1 MSTTLISKTQQQNEL
16 GKVLTNSYFLDKKK
30 LVKHQLDGFDNFIDI
45 KLYEILEEYNS
56 NPKNVIYA
64 DYDKELGKNRLE
76 YHIKFGKIYI
86 SKPVVQDDQNILRQM
101 FPNDARL
108 QKLTYSLTVKVDIYH
123 KLVEHQTQGGAP
135 KETQFQ
141 PLLNHSIGKI
151 PLMLQSKYCVLNE
164 ITNKTL
170 HDLGECEFDY
180 GGYFVVNGNEKVV
193 VAQERKANNMVFCFA
208 PSKGQSKFSH
218 KCEISSDSE
227 ATPYNVKNAEVKL
240 TTKEGNIGRTIK
252 VKIQGMRQEL
262 PLFVVFR
269 ALGLISD
276 KQIIESI
283 LYAINDTE
291 VAPYLELLRPS
302 IDEAS
307 PIRDEQTALEYCSKY
322 VILQSGIKP
331 MTFQTSTYKLWH
343 TRNMILEEFLP
354 HLGKNPVKKAYF
366 LGYMTYRLLQSY
378 MNDDYADRD
387 SFLNKR
393 VDTTGELMAF
403 LFRTHFKK
411 MMKDVEGKC
420 RIELQKHRYED
431 LAGTLGRKIKKS
443 DIESGMKYGLSTG
456 NWGLQSKD
464 NKKGIARMLNRLS
477 YLSFLSDL
485 RKIQAPMDKTLKS
498 DVPRR
503 LHSTQ
508 WGRIDPAETPEGA
521 PVGIVKNMALT
532 CVVTVASSSAPVR
545 NYVNTLGVRN
555 LEDITPAMIYGNA
568 KVFINGDWVG
578 IHDKPQE
585 LLIELRSLRRQGLI
599 NIFTSISWNIDAN
612 EIFIITE
619 GGRVCRPLLVVENN
633 KLLIGP
639 EIIEKINQNEL
650 EWDDLLTTTKGS
662 FCVEYVDVAEENCAM
677 IALNSDYLAKNDREN
692 EKYYEYTHCEMS
704 PTIILGVVSS
714 NITLSDH
721 QQAPRVI
728 FYCAQSKQA
737 IGIFATNYEDR
748 FDSSG
753 SALYYPQR
761 ALVNADNS
769 SITNLDKIP
778 NGQNVI
784 VAIQCYTGYNQE
796 DSVIVNKSSL
806 DRGMFVTSYFR
817 TYEGKE
823 QKNQSTLEEEK
834 FCKPVKYNPNGT
846 PRTAG
851 MKEGSS
857 YGKLEENGFVKVGTR
872 VNGGD
877 AIIGKCIPLKT
888 TSDDDIKYRDAS
900 TFVKSTESGVVDKVY
915 INKDG
920 EGFKFGRVRVRSER
934 MPEIGD
940 KFCFTSKTEVM
951 TTEGWVS
958 IAKITKSHLV
968 AQLVDGKYIE
978 YVNPIDV
985 YSFRY
990 MGKMVKVQSEH
1001 IDFDV
1006 TLDHELYVK
1015 MDGESEY
1022 SKKKASGIYGRS
1034 FQCKKNGFKRGID
1047 VHEHPVVHFALEIR
1061 NGVEAKFPDWVWD
1074 LPGDQA
1080 RLFIQRMMDNEYQTK
1095 SKDFADDLMRLSIHA
1110 GISVSIVKMYDTYVV
1125 TIIHDCEPVIEAKQC
1140 SMYWY
1145 EDSVYCLQVP
1155 SHVFMVRQNMK
1166 NMWTGNCSRGAQKG
1180 TCGIVYTQEDMPF
1193 AKSGI
1198 VPDLIINPHAFPKRM
1213 TIGQLIETVMGKT
1226 AALKGISIDGSPF
1239 NQMNPNDIGD
1249 ILANEC
1255 GFERNGKEILYNGKT
1270 GEQIETAIFIGPTYY
1285 HRLKHMVQDK
1295 LHCLS
1300 PDHEVLTRNGWK
1312 AIDKVEMSDE
1322 IASLVEDQL
1331 VYQSPI
1337 NVYHYPEYNG
1347 RMYRI
1352 KNRMIDLNVT
1362 ANHRMYVAHQG
1373 KEYDF
1378 AKAEDIVGKQVM
1390 YKRDAEWN
1398 APEFDLGSS
1407 VEYSNKVLPEWCFQ
1421 LSSKQSRIMIDEI
1434 FSGNSRLCLSTDSD
1448 KFADQIMQLCL
1459 HAGWSANK
1467 LVDVEKN
1474 RIELVLFKLGNDPAV
1489 NNGEEGEEEELYD
1502 YCGSVHCVEV
1512 PGNVFMVRRNGKPV
1526 WTGNSRASGPY
1537 SQLVRQPSVGRARDG
1552 GLRMGRFCPCRLTRV
1567 GKSAVQQA
1575 TFSNCGEIQFEV
1587 IDTKPSWKQLEWL
1600 MLIA

>member
-30 LVKHQLDGFDNFIDI
+30 LVKHQLDGFDNFIDT

-193 VAQERKANNMVFCFA
+193 VAQERKANNMVFCFQQG
-208 PSKGQSKFSH
+208 KGQSKFSH

-227 ATPYNVKNAEVKL
+227 TTPYNVKNAEVKL

-331 MTFQTSTYKLWH
+331 MTFQTSSYKLWH

-378 MNDDYADRD
+378 MNDNYADRD

-578 IHDKPQE
+578 IHDKPHE
-585 LLIELRSLRRQGLI
+585 LIVELRSLRRQGLI
-599 NIFTSISWNIDAN
+599 HIFTSISWNIDAN

-633 KLLIGP
+633 KLMITP
-639 EIIEKINQNEL
+639 EIIGKINRHEL
-650 EWDDLLTTTKGS
+650 EWDDLLTTTKSS
-662 FCVEYVDVAEENCAM
+662 FCVEYLDVAEENCAM
-677 IALNSDYLAKNDREN
+677 IALNPDYLVKNDREN

-704 PTIILGVVSS
+704 AQIILGVVSS

-753 SALYYPQR
+753 SSLYYPQR
-761 ALVNADNS
+761 ALVNTDNS

-857 YGKLEENGFVKVGTR
+857 YGKLEESGFVKVGTR
-872 VNGGD
+872 VSGGD

-951 TTEGWVS
+951 TTEGWVN
-958 IAKITKSHLV
+958 IAKITKEHKV
-968 AQLVDGKYIE
+968 AQLVNDDIIE
-978 YVNPIDV
+978 YVRPIDV

-990 MGKMVKVQSEH
+990 MGKMVKVRSEQ

-1006 TLDHELYVK
+1006 TLDHELFVK
-1015 MDGESEY
+1015 MEGESKY
-1022 SKKKASGIYGRS
+1022 SRNAASNIYGKMY
-1034 FQCKKNGFKRGID
+1034 QCKKNGRKPGIEA
-1047 VHEHPVVHFALEIR
+1047 HEHAVVHFALEIR
-1061 NGVEAKFPDWVWD
+1061 NGAEVAFPEWVWD
-1074 LPGDQA
+1074 LPDHQA
-1080 RLFIQRMMDNEYQTK
+1080 NLLIQRMMDDVYTTE
-1095 SKDFADDLMRLSIHA
+1095 SKAFADDLMRLIIHA
-1110 GISVSIVKMYDTYVV
+1110 GMSATIEKMDKNY
-1125 TIIHDCEPVIEAKQC
+1125 TIRLVHDCEPVIEATQQ
-1140 SMYWY
+1140 SIYWY
-1145 EDSVYCLQVP
+1145 EDTVYCLQVP

-1300 PDHEVLTRNGWK
+1300 PDHEVLTKKGWK
-1312 AIDKVEMSDE
+1312 AIDRVEMSDE
-1322 IASLVEDQL
+1322 IASLVENRL
-1331 VYQSPI
+1331 VYQTPI

-1347 RMYRI
+1347 QMYRI
-1352 KNRMIDLNVT
+1352 KNQMIDLNVT
-1362 ANHRMYVAHQG
+1362 ANHRMYVKMAG
-1373 KEYDF
+1373 VENYGF
-1378 AKAEDIVGKQVM
+1378 AKAEDIVGKQVK
-1390 YKRDAEWN
+1390 YKRDAEWD
-1398 APEFDLGSS
+1398 APEFDFESS
-1407 VEYSNKVLPEWCFQ
+1407 VEYSNKVLPEWCFELNSNQ
-1421 LSSKQSRIMIDEI
+1421 ARIMIDEI
-1434 FSGNSRLCLSTDSD
+1434 FSGDSRICLSIDSD

-1467 LVDVEKN
+1467 LVDADKYS
-1474 RIELVLFKLGNDPAV
+1474 IELVLFKSGNDPVV
-1489 NNGEEGEEEELYD
+1489 NNCEEGEEEELYD

-1552 GLRMGRFCPCRLTRV
+1552 GLRMGRFCPC
-1567 GKSAVQQA
+1567 
-1575 TFSNCGEIQFEV
+1575 
-1587 IDTKPSWKQLEWL
+1587 
-1600 MLIA
+1600 

>member
-30 LVKHQLDGFDNFIDI
+30 LVKHQLDGFDNFIDT

-123 KLVEHQTQGGAP
+123 KLVEHQSQGGAP

-193 VAQERKANNMVFCFA
+193 VAQERKANNMVFCFQQG
-208 PSKGQSKFSH
+208 KGQSKFSH

-227 ATPYNVKNAEVKL
+227 TTPYNVKNAEVKL

-262 PLFVVFR
+262 PLFVIFR

-283 LYAINDTE
+283 LYAINDAE

-331 MTFQTSTYKLWH
+331 MTFQTSAYKLWH

-585 LLIELRSLRRQGLI
+585 LVIELRSLRRQGLI
-599 NIFTSISWNIDAN
+599 HIFTSISWNIDAN

-639 EIIEKINQNEL
+639 EIIEKINRNEL
-650 EWDDLLTTTKGS
+650 EWDDLLTTTKSS

-677 IALNSDYLAKNDREN
+677 IALNPDYLAKNSREN

-857 YGKLEENGFVKVGTR
+857 YGKLEESGFVKVGTR

-951 TTEGWVS
+951 TTEGWVN
-958 IAKITKSHLV
+958 IAKITKYHKV
-968 AQLVDGKYIE
+968 AQLVDGKYIQ

-985 YSFRY
+985 YSFKY
-990 MGKMVKVQSEH
+990 MGKIVKVQSEH

-1015 MDGESEY
+1015 MEGDNNY
-1022 SKKKASGIYGRS
+1022 SRKKASAIYGKS
-1034 FQCKKNGFKRGID
+1034 FQCKKDGLMAGIE
-1047 VHEHPVVHFALEIR
+1047 VHEHAVIHFALEIR
-1061 NGVEAKFPDWVWD
+1061 NGMEVEFPQWIWE
-1074 LPGDQA
+1074 LPCDQA
-1080 RLFIQRMMDNEYQTK
+1080 RLFLQRICDEKEYKTK
-1095 SKDFADDLMRLSIHA
+1095 SKAFADDLMRLSIHA
-1110 GISVSIVKMYDTYVV
+1110 GISSSIVKMYDTYVV
-1125 TIIHDCEPVIEAKQC
+1125 TIVHDCEPIIEKKQC

-1300 PDHEVLTRNGWK
+1300 PDHEVLTKKGWK
-1312 AIDKVEMSDE
+1312 GIDKVEMSDE
-1322 IASLVEDQL
+1322 IASLVDNKL
-1331 VYQSPI
+1331 VYQIPTNI
-1337 NVYHYPEYNG
+1337 YHYPEYNG
-1347 RMYRI
+1347 QMYRI
-1352 KNRMIDLNVT
+1352 KNKMIDLNVT
-1362 ANHRMYVAHQG
+1362 ANHRMYVSNAG
-1373 KEYDF
+1373 EEYGF
-1378 AKAEDIVGKQVM
+1378 AKAEDIVGKQVR
-1390 YKRDAEWN
+1390 YKRDAIWDI
-1398 APEFDLGSS
+1398 PDLDLDISIEDS
-1407 VEYSNKVLPEWCFQ
+1407 KKLLPEWCFQ
-1421 LSSKQSRIMIDEI
+1421 LSSNQVRILLDEI
-1434 FSGNSRLCLSTDSD
+1434 IIDNSLCLSTESD
-1448 KFADQIMQLCL
+1448 KFVDQIMQLCL

-1467 LVDVEKN
+1467 LVDNAKN
-1474 RIELVLFKLGNDPAV
+1474 SIELVVFKSGNDPVV
-1489 NNGEEGEEEELYD
+1489 NNGEEGEEEEVYD
-1502 YCGSVHCVEV
+1502 YYGSVHCVEV

-1552 GLRMGRFCPCRLTRV
+1552 GLRMGRFCPC
-1567 GKSAVQQA
+1567 
-1575 TFSNCGEIQFEV
+1575 
-1587 IDTKPSWKQLEWL
+1587 
-1600 MLIA
+1600 

>member
-1 MSTTLISKTQQQNEL
+1 
-16 GKVLTNSYFLDKKK
+16 
-30 LVKHQLDGFDNFIDI
+30 
-45 KLYEILEEYNS
+45 
-56 NPKNVIYA
+56 
-64 DYDKELGKNRLE
+64 
-76 YHIKFGKIYI
+76 
-86 SKPVVQDDQNILRQM
+86 
-101 FPNDARL
+101 
-108 QKLTYSLTVKVDIYH
+108 
-123 KLVEHQTQGGAP
+123 
-135 KETQFQ
+135 
-141 PLLNHSIGKI
+141 
-151 PLMLQSKYCVLNE
+151 MLQSKYCVLNE

-170 HDLGECEFDY
+170 QDLGECEFDY

-193 VAQERKANNMVFCFA
+193 IAQERKANNMVFCFQQG
-208 PSKGQSKFSH
+208 KGQSKFSH

-227 ATPYNVKNAEVKL
+227 LTPYNVKNAEVKL

-262 PLFVVFR
+262 PLFIIFR

-331 MTFQTSTYKLWH
+331 MTFQTSSYKLWH
-343 TRNMILEEFLP
+343 TRNMILDEFLP
-354 HLGKNPVKKAYF
+354 HLGKNPIKKAYF

-378 MNDDYADRD
+378 INDDYADRD

-393 VDTTGELMAF
+393 VDTTGEEMAF

-498 DVPRR
+498 DIPRR

-545 NYVNTLGVRN
+545 NYLNTLGVRN
-555 LEDITPAMIYGNA
+555 LEDITPAMIYGNS
-568 KVFINGDWVG
+568 KIFVNGDWVG
-578 IHDKPQE
+578 IHDKPHE
-585 LLIELRSLRRQGLI
+585 LIVELRLLRRQGLI
-599 NIFTSISWNIDAN
+599 QIFSSISWNIDAN
-612 EIFIITE
+612 EIHVITE
-619 GGRVCRPLLVVENN
+619 GGRVCRPLLVVEKN
-633 KLLIGP
+633 KLLITK
-639 EIIEKINQNEL
+639 EMIEKINKHEL
-650 EWDDLLTTTKGS
+650 EWDDLLTTTKNS
-662 FCVEYVDVAEENCAM
+662 FCIEYLDVAEENCAM
-677 IALNSDYLAKNDREN
+677 IALNPEYLVKNDREN
-692 EKYYEYTHCEMS
+692 EKYYDYTHCEMS
-704 PTIILGVVSS
+704 PQIILGVVSS

-761 ALVNADNS
+761 ALVNTDNS

-857 YGKLEENGFVKVGTR
+857 YGKLEESGFVKVGTR
-872 VNGGD
+872 VSGGD

-888 TSDDDIKYRDAS
+888 TSDDDIKYRDAT
-900 TFVKSTESGVVDKVY
+900 TFVKSNESGVVDKVY

-951 TTEGWVS
+951 TTDGWIS
-958 IAKITKSHLV
+958 IANITKEHKV
-968 AQLVDGKYIE
+968 AQLINNDLIE
-978 YVNPIDV
+978 YVRPIDV
-985 YSFRY
+985 YSFKY
-990 MGKMVKVQSEH
+990 MGKMMKVRSEQ

-1006 TLDHELYVK
+1006 TMDHELYVK
-1015 MDGESEY
+1015 SDGENEY
-1022 SKKKASGIYGRS
+1022 SRKSALMVSGKT
-1034 FQCKKNGFKRGID
+1034 FQCKKNGKKTG
-1047 VHEHPVVHFALEIR
+1047 VEAHEYAIIHFALEIR
-1061 NGVEAKFPDWVWD
+1061 NGIEIEFPDWIWD
-1074 LPGDQA
+1074 LPEHQA
-1080 RLFIQRMMDNEYQTK
+1080 RLLIQRMMDDIYTTK
-1095 SKDFADDLMRLSIHA
+1095 SKVFADDLMRLIIHA
-1110 GISVSIVKMYDTYVV
+1110 GMSAIIEKIDKTYTVKLVYDNEPIIESKHQSI
-1125 TIIHDCEPVIEAKQC
+1125 
-1140 SMYWY
+1140 YWY
-1145 EDSVYCLQVP
+1145 EDTVYCLQVP

-1166 NMWTGNCSRGAQKG
+1166 NMWVGNCSRGAQKG
-1180 TCGIVYTQEDMPF
+1180 TCGIVYSQEDMPF
-1193 AKSGI
+1193 TKLGI

-1213 TIGQLIETVMGKT
+1213 TIGQLIETVMGK
-1226 AALKGISIDGSPF
+1226 AASLRGISIDGSPF

-1249 ILANEC
+1249 ILANQC
-1255 GFERNGKEILYNGKT
+1255 GFERNGKEVLYNGKT

-1295 LHCLS
+1295 LH
-1300 PDHEVLTRNGWK
+1300 
-1312 AIDKVEMSDE
+1312 
-1322 IASLVEDQL
+1322 
-1331 VYQSPI
+1331 
-1337 NVYHYPEYNG
+1337 
-1347 RMYRI
+1347 
-1352 KNRMIDLNVT
+1352 
-1362 ANHRMYVAHQG
+1362 
-1373 KEYDF
+1373 
-1378 AKAEDIVGKQVM
+1378 
-1390 YKRDAEWN
+1390 
-1398 APEFDLGSS
+1398 
-1407 VEYSNKVLPEWCFQ
+1407 
-1421 LSSKQSRIMIDEI
+1421 
-1434 FSGNSRLCLSTDSD
+1434 
-1448 KFADQIMQLCL
+1448 
-1459 HAGWSANK
+1459 
-1467 LVDVEKN
+1467 
-1474 RIELVLFKLGNDPAV
+1474 
-1489 NNGEEGEEEELYD
+1489 
-1502 YCGSVHCVEV
+1502 
-1512 PGNVFMVRRNGKPV
+1512 
-1526 WTGNSRASGPY
+1526 SRASGPY

-1552 GLRMGRFCPCRLTRV
+1552 GLRMGRFCPC
-1567 GKSAVQQA
+1567 
-1575 TFSNCGEIQFEV
+1575 
-1587 IDTKPSWKQLEWL
+1587 
-1600 MLIA
+1600 